1 MLCCSVCNKL
11 SEVKLRTDVTVK
23 VPTKD
28 NPVEYKATS
37 MMVMTTGII
46 HTLLLGLLIIESVY
60 AIAGMFKFFGR
71 ASPVS
76 PSSSDTD
83 DNGYY
88 ERFPLDYGCDDNIR
102 IAGSMKGFIRTG
114 RLSGLHESDPFFKWL
129 NEKLEKGPEVP
140 SNRVKPYYVSLQFV
154 ICSTYSRQV

>member
-1 MLCCSVCNKL
+1 MMTN
-11 SEVKLRTDVTVK
+11 VTG
-23 VPTKD
+23 
-28 NPVEYKATS
+28 
-37 MMVMTTGII
+37 MI
-46 HTLLLGLLIIESVY
+46 HTLILGLLIIESTN

-71 ASPVS
+71 TPSVS
-76 PSSSDTD
+76 SSSSDTD

-129 NEKLEKGPEVP
+129 NEKLENGPEAP
-140 SNRVKPYYVSLQFV
+140 SNRVKPYYVSLQLYILYTSMMRV
-154 ICSTYSRQV
+154 SV

>member
-1 MLCCSVCNKL
+1 
-11 SEVKLRTDVTVK
+11 
-23 VPTKD
+23 
-28 NPVEYKATS
+28 
-37 MMVMTTGII
+37 MVMTTGII
-46 HTLLLGLLIIESVY
+46 HALLLGLLIIESAY
-60 AIAGMFKFFGR
+60 AIACMFKFFGR

-154 ICSTYSRQV
+154 ICSTSIQQAVCLVL